1 MKSRN
6 LAFTLIELL
15 VVIAIIAILAAIL
28 FPVFAQA
35 KLAAKKTQQLSNV
48 KQLGT
53 GVIIYAADSDDN
65 HPPAWNDRTERCGW
79 AGNVNFVKFTEPYVK
94 NYNMFYSP
102 VDPDAG
108 KQWPGLSWAGVNF
121 SLAGNAYHGGWVNG
135 TGFEHRGAMGMVA
148 CSGNGWIQEVGA
160 VSATSVSNTSETI
173 LLGERYAQDV
183 KGIVGGAALQAW
195 DTPLTNYGPG
205 VFFSGVF
212 YTKANSIPNG
222 TRSATAAYPNGRAGS
237 VSAKFSG
244 LATFVFTDTH
254 AKSMRP
260 EATNPNPS
268 ARPLDN
274 MWDAK
279 R

>member
-1 MKSRN
+1 MKFNTR
-6 LAFTLIELL
+6 AFTLIELL

-48 KQLGT
+48 KQIGT
-53 GVIIYAADSDDN
+53 AIMIYAADQDDN
-65 HPPAWNDRTERCGW
+65 HPPAWNDRSENCGW
-79 AGNVNFVKFTEPYVK
+79 AGNVNFVKYTEPYVK
-94 NYNMFYSP
+94 NYNMFFSP

-108 KQWPGLSWAGVNF
+108 KLWPGLSWAGVNF
-121 SLAGNAYHGGWVNG
+121 SLAANTYHGGWIGG

-148 CSGNGWIQEVGA
+148 CSGAGWIQEVGA
-160 VSATSVSNTSETI
+160 VSGTSFSNVAATI

-183 KGIVGGAALQAW
+183 KGITGVTVAAW

-205 VFFSGVF
+205 LFFSGVF
-212 YTKANSIPNG
+212 YTRANSIPNG
-222 TRSATAAYPNGRAGS
+222 TRSATAPYPNGRAGS

-244 LATFVFTDTH
+244 MSNFVFADTH
-254 AKSMRP
+254 AKTMRP
-260 EATNPNPS
+260 ELTNPNPS